1 MIARHALAC
10 SRLLGCSSTLALLI
24 LTLLGCNAPNE
35 YQAPPPPEVNVAL
48 PLVRDVTIYM
58 EETGTT
64 EAVER
69 VEINARVEGII
80 EEVLFEPNDEV
91 EEDQVLFKLERRR
104 YVAARDSASAEL
116 EAKKVERAKA
126 EIEYNRQKELFDK
139 KATPETN
146 LVAAKAEWD
155 GSEAAV
161 LAAEARLDDAQ
172 LDLDYTEVR
181 SPIKGQVGKALV
193 KRGNLV
199 TGQPSTHLTT
209 VISYDEIYANFSI
222 SERAYLEFLDK
233 EDRKERKDHEHEVP
247 LYLARATDTTFPFV
261 GSFNFADLAV
271 DESTGTFAVR
281 GIFPNPDLKIVP
293 GLYVRVRAP
302 IEQKKDA
309 LLVPESATGFD
320 QAGSYLLVVDKE
332 NVVQRRDITLGN
344 KFGPMVVVTKGL
356 NPDDRI
362 VVEGVQRSR
371 PGAIVAPKDVPL
383 TMDESLLNPID
394 TQPTEDAEESTA
406 PEETPP
412 KPETADPAE
421 AQPSS

>member
-1 MIARHALAC
+1 MC
-10 SRLLGCSSTLALLI
+10 GCSS
-24 LTLLGCNAPNE
+24 PNQ
-35 YQAPPPPEVNVAL
+35 YQPPPPAEVNVAL

-69 VEINARVEGII
+69 VEIDARVEGII
-80 EEVLFEPNDEV
+80 EEVLFEPNDDV
-91 EEDQVLFKLERRR
+91 EKDQVLFQLERRR
-104 YVAARDSASAEL
+104 YLAARDMARAEL
-116 EAKKVERAKA
+116 EAKKVEREKA
-126 EIEYNRQKELFDK
+126 VIEFNRQKELFEK

-146 LVAAKAEWD
+146 LVAAKAELD

-161 LAAEARLDDAQ
+161 LAAEARLDNAQ

-181 SPIKGQVGKALV
+181 SPIKGRVGKALV

-209 VISYDEIYANFSI
+209 VISYDQIYANFSI
-222 SERAYLEFLDK
+222 SERAFLEFIDK
-233 EDRKERKDHEHEVP
+233 QTREERENHSGKVP
-247 LYLARATDTTFPFV
+247 LYLARATDTTYPFR

-281 GIFPNPDLKIVP
+281 GVFPNPDLKIVP
-293 GLYVRVRAP
+293 GLFVRIRAP

-309 LLVPESATGFD
+309 LLIPESATGFD
-320 QAGSYLLVVDKE
+320 QAGSYLLVVNKNNTVE
-332 NVVQRRDITLGN
+332 RRDVTLGN
-344 KFGPMVVVTKGL
+344 KFGPMVVVSSGL
-356 NPDDRI
+356 KADEP
-362 VVEGVQRSR
+362 VVIEGVQRSR
-371 PGAIVAPKDVPL
+371 PGAIVAPKVQTL
-383 TMDESLLNPID
+383 SMDESLLNPLAD
-394 TQPTEDAEESTA
+394 QPAQEDEKES
-406 PEETPP
+406 PSEET

>member
-1 MIARHALAC
+1 MIARRTYACAPLLAL
-10 SRLLGCSSTLALLI
+10 LVFTLGGCSS
-24 LTLLGCNAPNE
+24 PNE
-35 YQAPPPPEVNVAL
+35 YQPPPPAQVDVAL
-48 PLVRDVTIYM
+48 PIVHDVTIYM

-91 EEDQVLFKLERRR
+91 EKDQVLFQLERRR
-104 YVAARDSASAEL
+104 YVAARDMAQAEL
-116 EAKKVERAKA
+116 EAKKVDREKAK
-126 EIEYNRQKELFDK
+126 IEFSRQKELFEK

-146 LVAAKAEWD
+146 LVAAKAELD

-161 LAAEARLDDAQ
+161 LAAEAKLDNAQ

-181 SPIKGQVGKALV
+181 SPIKGRVGKALV
-193 KRGNLV
+193 KKGNLV

-233 EDRKERKDHEHEVP
+233 ETREERENHSDKVP
-247 LYLARATDTTFPFV
+247 LYLARATDTTFPFR

-293 GLYVRVRAP
+293 GLFVRIRAP
-302 IEQKKDA
+302 VEQKKDA
-309 LLVPESATGFD
+309 LLIPESSTGFD
-320 QAGSYLLVVDKE
+320 QAGSYLLVVDT
-332 NVVQRRDITLGN
+332 NNTVQRRDVILGN
-344 KFGPMVVVTKGL
+344 KFGPMVVVAEGL
-356 NPDDRI
+356 KADES
-362 VVEGVQRSR
+362 VVIDGVQRSR
-371 PGAIVAPKDVPL
+371 PGAVVAPQKQTL
-383 TMDESLLNPID
+383 TMDVSLLNPL
-394 TQPTEDAEESTA
+394 
-406 PEETPP
+406 
-412 KPETADPAE
+412 ADPSTQE
-421 AQPSS
+421 EGTPSSSEEAKQDSAEPSAANPSS

>member
-1 MIARHALAC
+1 MSARHDVAWASQFVRSPLV
-10 SRLLGCSSTLALLI
+10 LLLFLSLCGCTAQ
-24 LTLLGCNAPNE
+24 NE
-35 YQAPPPPEVNVAL
+35 YQPPPPAEVNVAL
-48 PLVRDVTIYM
+48 PLVRDVTIFM

-69 VEINARVEGII
+69 VEIHARVEGII
-80 EEVLFEPNDEV
+80 EEVLFEPNDIV

-104 YVAARDSASAEL
+104 YVAARDMANAEL
-116 EAKKVERAKA
+116 EAKKVGREKA
-126 EIEYNRQKELFDK
+126 EIEFNRQKELFDK

-146 LVAAKAEWD
+146 LVAAKAELD

-161 LAAEARLDDAQ
+161 LAAEAKLDDAQ

-181 SPIKGQVGKALV
+181 SPIKGRVGKAMV

-222 SERAYLEFLDK
+222 SERDYLEFLDK
-233 EDRKERKDHEHEVP
+233 KDRDERENRSDNVP
-247 LYLARATDTTFPFV
+247 LFLARATDTTFPFR

-293 GLYVRVRAP
+293 GLFVRIRAP
-302 IEQKKDA
+302 TENKKDA

-320 QAGSYLLVVDKE
+320 QAGNYLLVVDEKDM
-332 NVVQRRDITLGN
+332 VQRRDITLGN
-344 KFGPMVVVTKGL
+344 KFGPMVVIASGL
-356 NPDDRI
+356 KAGER
-362 VVEGVQRSR
+362 VVVDGVQRSR
-371 PGAIVAPKDVPL
+371 PGAMVSPTEVPL
-383 TMDESLLNPID
+383 SIDESLLNPLAE
-394 TQPTEDAEESTA
+394 QPAAAEDEASP
-406 PEETPP
+406 PEET
-412 KPETADPAE
+412 KPETTAPAE
-421 AQPSS
+421 SNPSS